1 VIADYLESLRA
12 ELAFDPSL
20 ARRLCRE
27 VEDHLWEAAA
37 ADPEADG
44 LEAQRRAVANFGEPT
59 TIAAAFAKLSLAT
72 KLRQAGAAAVLLIGG
87 VFISMKARVVWYA
100 AVDCAATGDPRAVV
114 NLVGSIDRYAFW
126 LSAAIGI
133 AGWVYSGGG
142 LDADFSTS
150 RPRFRRCL
158 ALCAAAAC
166 MLVLSVLSD
175 GVLVVLHFLD
185 MGLSIGLL
193 VPVLTLAAEV
203 GCVAVLAF
211 RVGSVVQRAAWL
223 GSRLHS

>member
-37 ADPEADG
+37 ADPAADG
-44 LEAQRRAVANFGEPT
+44 LEAQRRPVANFGDPT

-72 KLRQAGAAAVLLIGG
+72 KLRQAGAAVVLLIGG

-100 AVDCAATGDPRAVV
+100 AVDCAATGDSRAVV
-114 NLVGSIDRYAFW
+114 NLIGSIDRYTFW

-166 MLVLSVLSD
+166 LLVLSVLSD
-175 GVLVVLHFLD
+175 GVLLALRFVD

-193 VPVLTLAAEV
+193 VPVLTLATEV
-203 GCVAVLAF
+203 VCVAVLAL
-211 RVGSVVQRAAWL
+211 RVGSVAQHAAWV
-223 GSRLHS
+223 GSRSHP